1 MAIKV
6 DKYLIKQALTY
17 LNEHN
22 QMMKTHLDGIN
33 DEKSEIYANV
43 VKGNKTGNIEV
54 PEEDVKKQIQ
64 QMSSNIMTSNI
75 SLNEI
80 ITDLEKAVNGEDD
93 EKKEVEE
100 EVEELETEVLN

>member
-6 DKYLIKQALTY
+6 DKYLVKQALNY

-43 VKGNKTGNIEV
+43 VKGIKTGNVEV

-75 SLNEI
+75 NLNEI